1 MFKVYYVLPIFR
13 QKPQPMGLC
22 SKFSIFNSQKF
33 KYQFTIKITIL
44 SLLHVILN
52 CPQQVAL
59 WNSGQFILWGIVA
72 STEREA
78 KERHIQGSQLSSS
91 VFYQELQ
98 RVDGGRYFV
107 NQQEGECRQTM
118 QQAYLC
124 WFWPCHIGTRLISSG
139 KTTQIPPSSHHI
151 PNFRKM
157 TFDVR
162 RAPEKL
168 FVNLDIKTVIVY

>member
-1 MFKVYYVLPIFR
+1 MFYQFSVKNRNQWDF
-13 QKPQPMGLC
+13 GLC
-22 SKFSIFNSQKF
+22 SKFSIFNSQIF

-52 CPQQVAL
+52 CPQQVVAL

-139 KTTQIPPSSHHI
+139 KTTQIPPSYHHI

-168 FVNLDIKTVIVY
+168 FVNVDI